1 MKGGD
6 NMPIYKKQK
15 RTTISFST
23 AQALENLIDKYR
35 ETTYF
40 KTKSAAIEQILLD
53 YFLENGYID
62 SEEYTNI
69 RIGKDKYY
77 EE

>member
-1 MKGGD
+1 
-6 NMPIYKKQK
+6 MPIYKKQK

-53 YFLENGYID
+53 YFYENGYL
-62 SEEYTNI
+62 SQEEYTNI